1 MNNIHFMMKENG
13 QLTNLGTL
21 NFLKFSLKKAI
32 FYTIPSILKGNK
44 DFDFLNDC
52 FLWAADFQAH

>member
-13 QLTNLGTL
+13 QLTKLGTL

-32 FYTIPSILKGNK
+32 FYTIPSILKGN
-44 DFDFLNDC
+44 NDLVNDS
-52 FLWAADFQAH
+52 FLWAADF